1 MADEPEELECGEK
14 KEFEGKAAGS
24 GVGNTHAAARTA
36 ARKDA
41 EESAT
46 RDAMDKAAEF
56 TCPEECPSLRLDL
69 ELSPPEVTDIT
80 LDDEDDVNYGATAS
94 CEWTCTISCR
104 DHKITGK
111 DKLAEEQDLY
121 CNDEAVI
128 AARGTAKGTG
138 KAGVL
143 GNPPPANAVALA
155 KEAAK
160 KEAFTSLGL
169 DLAMT
174 IRLALSNV
182 RCPGKCPVKKVR
194 VWLDKPGKPQVTGPD
209 AQDDVHCTVTQRFQI
224 RVECK
229 KE

>member
-1 MADEPEELECGEK
+1 
-14 KEFEGKAAGS
+14 
-24 GVGNTHAAARTA
+24 
-36 ARKDA
+36 
-41 EESAT
+41 
-46 RDAMDKAAEF
+46 
-56 TCPEECPSLRLDL
+56 
-69 ELSPPEVTDIT
+69 
-80 LDDEDDVNYGATAS
+80 
-94 CEWTCTISCR
+94 
-104 DHKITGK
+104 
-111 DKLAEEQDLY
+111 
-121 CNDEAVI
+121 VI

-224 RVECK
+224 RVECVK
-229 KE
+229 K